1 MKDYYL
7 WKYKFYRLCVWK
19 IRLSY
24 GSEFAVNW
32 KMAITSQFSDMMS
45 SSTFLTL
52 LCFSCQVQ
60 LLNKF
65 HVNIINGSGV
75 MTVSFYK
82 GLIRNLEI
90 GDTPVWVLPNIW
102 SLGRVKDTKFGAN
115 MPNEMYWK
123 SQYVKVTAFTV
134 SELLRENQ
142 QGVKL
147 SPNQIRIKIVTTIP
161 HNCLK
166 QS

>member
-102 SLGRVKDTKFGAN
+102 RLRRVSDTKCSTKFSN
-115 MPNEMYWK
+115 KM
-123 SQYVKVTAFTV
+123 
-134 SELLRENQ
+134 LLNSA
-142 QGVKL
+142 K
-147 SPNQIRIKIVTTIP
+147 
-161 HNCLK
+161 C
-166 QS
+166 QSYSFYSFSLHRPPLPQNTPILRLNYFWVYCF

>member
-1 MKDYYL
+1 MT
-7 WKYKFYRLCVWK
+7 
-19 IRLSY
+19 I
-24 GSEFAVNW
+24 
-32 KMAITSQFSDMMS
+32 
-45 SSTFLTL
+45 FL
-52 LCFSCQVQ
+52 
-60 LLNKF
+60 
-65 HVNIINGSGV
+65 
-75 MTVSFYK
+75 YK

-90 GDTPVWVLPNIW
+90 GDTAVWVLPNIW

-123 SQYVKVTAFTV
+123 TQYAKVSAFTV

-147 SPNQIRIKIVTTIP
+147 SPNQIRVKIGTTIA